1 MGSPNRRIPTGA
13 GILMLIAGAFNVLWL
28 IGVFTHV
35 LDVKALL
42 RATAV
47 ISPLPYLIL
56 DVGFGGN
63 NLMASML
70 ALIFLLGII
79 LSIAG
84 GWLTLKRKNRNL
96 SFMGAAGAC
105 ICAPLLGIAAVI
117 ILVLSGNRPLNRK
130 NLNQGKT

>member
-1 MGSPNRRIPTGA
+1 MMAA
-13 GILMLIAGAFNVLWL
+13 GVFNVLWL
-28 IGVFTHV
+28 VGVFTHV

-63 NLMASML
+63 NVIASLL

-105 ICAPLLGIAAVI
+105 ICVPLLGIAAVI

>member
-1 MGSPNRRIPTGA
+1 MGSQNRRLPAVA
-13 GILMLIAGAFNVLWL
+13 GILMLLAGLFNILWL
-28 IGVFTHV
+28 IGIFTHI

-42 RATAV
+42 RATAI

-63 NLMASML
+63 NLMASLL

-84 GWLTLKRKNRNL
+84 GWFTLKRKNRGL
-96 SFMGAAGAC
+96 VFMGAAGAC
-105 ICAPLLGIAAVI
+105 VSAPLLGIAAVV
-117 ILVLSGNRPLNRK
+117 ILVLSGNRPLNSK